1 MGPSA
6 KAALLAGLIGSTV
19 ALHGRD
25 LSFNDTE
32 GEDRDD
38 DNGEC
43 KKRGGEEAWETFK
56 ELQERPRPLKPED
69 VDGYERLLDPDVKIE
84 DGEGDTIVGPHKFVA
99 GISEATPDRFTG
111 EESNI
116 LDDQVAVRFLRVYPC
131 GQDSRVLLA
140 DVCRAHLAVREG
152 QVVPDFVRDEGG

>member
-116 LDDQVAVRFLRVYPC
+116 LDDQAKTVVYFSQTC
-131 GQDSRVLLA
+131 AELTWQCEKGRWYLTLFEM
-140 DVCRAHLAVREG
+140 REG
-152 QVVPDFVRDEGG
+152 DCETDI